1 MTSQEI
7 IYFDELT
14 KDRSENADVLEK
26 PSMRGTKNSVV
37 EKYSDQAHFI
47 YELLQNADD
56 AKATEARFELRK
68 DKLIFAHNGTRH
80 FSVSNPKTEDEDSNS
95 GNLGDINAITSI
107 ANSNKKTSSIGKF
120 GVGFKAVFQY
130 TSTPYIYDPNIFFKI
145 ERFIVPKKIEKDI
158 KERKPNETMFVFP
171 FDHPERNAEEAIDDI
186 SNKLT
191 SLTFP
196 ILFLNNL
203 KHIAFK
209 CGEIS
214 GEYNKV
220 IEKSLIFDNT
230 IAQLISLEKD
240 KGNEITKEKLWLF
253 SRKDKNNLTYSVGY
267 FLDDDGN
274 LVGKDYPAFCFFPT
288 KEFTGLKFIIHAPFL
303 LTDSREGIKAAESH
317 NKQMIQLL
325 SKLSADCLIYLKEIG
340 QREGYSLINDNLFT
354 NIIPYSE
361 DEFGDINDRS
371 KISFKPFYNAIK
383 EKLKTEELLPSF
395 SNCFAKKENSYWAY
409 DLQIAEVF
417 SNNQLSYLLKKENSM
432 WVFTSLGRRNTN
444 REFTDYIDD
453 LVNDWIND
461 DKILKNITSDFIKS
475 QSIEWLCKFYK
486 YILEAKSRIDTI
498 KTKPIFKDEDG
509 NAVSAFDENKQEI
522 LFLPMNDV
530 EGYKTINIEL
540 FNNKETQELA
550 QQLGIKEPSLRDEIY
565 NIILPQYKNNN
576 GGINT
581 EPHFIKFFKY
591 YKQCPQIEVDDY
603 IELIKEC
610 EFIKYSSSDDKQVY
624 RGNASDLYMPTE
636 ELIEYFKAKPNTNF
650 VELDEYK
657 NLVDKSDEQELI
669 HFLKELGVNFEPKVI
684 EKELNK
690 EEALERNSCWEDLN
704 YESKWE
710 ENIIDGCQELIE
722 LIIKNEDIEASIAL
736 WNQLLKVI
744 NSQCSKYKKIEDI
757 ICGIYEHRPDGRY
770 KFKYDEFE
778 SKDVIYLKNQPWLL
792 NTNNEFVSV
801 ENVTIETLSKS
812 YDTSK
817 EEAKE
822 LIEFLNIK
830 ETESSEE
837 LDTNLSEEQRRKI
850 KLANK
855 IEAAGITEEE
865 LELIIQQRKEK
876 IEIGKKSIINE
887 NISLKD
893 EKNYSVSEPIVN
905 LVKDIEKRIVTANTQ
920 IKNNNY
926 NETIIDFDEDD
937 YIKPSIDYSKKI
949 EQAKQKSVLEI
960 NKIVQLEELQKQASD
975 CEKYSFGWF
984 KALLKLEILNSRENN
999 TNSREISISFDKVE
1013 LEAGTSR
1020 TLILK
1025 HPNRNIPQFME
1036 DLSDIPL
1043 VLHYGEQ
1050 TKTVAVEV
1058 VNVKS
1063 YTLRAKLKTN
1073 AEIEGINL
1081 SMVNEACIQA
1091 QNPVFILE
1099 ELYKQFLKLGFDDK
1113 FNMQENLCENIDF
1126 VFGPPGTGKTTY
1138 IVKNILIPIM
1148 KKTEN
1153 LKVLVLTPTNKAA
1166 DVIINRI
1173 MEVMGEDTSY
1183 KEWLIRF
1190 GITSDEI
1197 IEDSRIYCDKTFD
1210 IRTLAKNVTVTTIAR
1225 FPYDY
1230 FMPNGNTRLYISEMN
1245 WDYIVIDEASMIPL
1259 VNIIFPLY
1267 KKTPKKFIIA
1277 GDPFQIEPI
1286 ISVDLW
1292 KNENIYTMVN
1302 LNSFS
1307 NPSTIPHKYHVELL
1321 TTQYRS
1327 IPDIGEVFS
1336 KFTYDG
1342 VLKHNRT
1349 ENSQRKLNIEE
1360 LHIES
1365 LNLIK
1370 FPVSKY
1376 ESIYRPK
1383 RLQGKSNY
1391 QVYSALFSFEF
1402 VKYLAI
1408 KLNSHNEVFKIGIIA
1423 PYKAQADLIDK
1434 LLASESLPKNIDVQV
1449 GTIHGFQGD
1458 ECDIIIAVF
1467 NPPPK
1472 ISVSKEMF
1480 LNKHN
1485 IINVSIS
1492 RARDYLFIIMPDDQ
1506 TENVDNLSLIKQVEH
1521 LCKMSGKY
1529 TENTTQSIE
1538 KLIFNN
1544 EHYLEENSFST
1555 SHQVVNV
1562 YGLPEKCYEIRS
1574 EDTAIDIQIHNSDD

>member
-7 IYFDELT
+7 SYFDELT

-56 AKATEARFELRK
+56 AKATEVRFELCK

-95 GNLGDINAITSI
+95 GKLGDINAITSI

-145 ERFIVPKKIEKDI
+145 ERFIVPKKIKKDI
-158 KERKPNETMFVFP
+158 KERKPNETMFIFP
-171 FDHPERNAEEAIDDI
+171 FDHPERTAEEAMDDI

-203 KHIAFK
+203 KNITFK
-209 CGEIS
+209 CDENS
-214 GEYNKV
+214 GGYNKV
-220 IEKSLIFDNT
+220 IEKSFKIDNT
-230 IAQLISLEKD
+230 IAQLISLEKY
-240 KGNEITKEKLWLF
+240 KGNEIVKERLWLF
-253 SRKDKNNLTYSVGY
+253 SRMDENNLKYSVGY
-267 FLDDDGN
+267 FLDDEGN
-274 LVGKDYPAFCFFPT
+274 LIGKDYSAFCFFPT
-288 KEFTGLKFIIHAPFL
+288 KEVTGLKFIIHAPFL

-317 NKQMIQLL
+317 NKQMIKLL

-361 DEFGDINDRS
+361 DTFSDINDRS

-395 SNCFAKKENSYWAY
+395 PNYFAKKENSYWAY

-417 SNNQLSYLLKKENSM
+417 SNAQLSYLLKKENAM
-432 WVFTSLGRRNTN
+432 WVFTSLGRRVNN
-444 REFTDYIDD
+444 RELTYYIDD

-461 DKILKNITSDFIKS
+461 DKILKNITSDFIES

-486 YILEAKSRIDTI
+486 YILDAKSRIDTI
-498 KTKPIFKDEDG
+498 KTIPIFKDENG

-530 EGYKTINIEL
+530 EGYKTINIDL
-540 FNNKETQELA
+540 FNNKETKELA

-576 GGINT
+576 EGINT

-603 IELIKEC
+603 IELIKKYK
-610 EFIKYSSSDDKQVY
+610 FIKYSSFDNNEVY

-636 ELIEYFKAKPNTNF
+636 ELTEYFKAKPNTHF
-650 VELDEYK
+650 VKLNEYK
-657 NLVDKSDEQELI
+657 NLIDKSDEQELLI
-669 HFLKELGVNFEPKVI
+669 HFLKELGVNFEPKI
-684 EKELNK
+684 IKKELKK
-690 EEALERNSCWEDLN
+690 EEALERGYNWKELN
-704 YESKWE
+704 YESRWA
-710 ENIIDGCQELIE
+710 ENIIDGCQQLIE
-722 LIIKNEDIEASIAL
+722 LIIKNADVKASIEL
-736 WNQLLKVI
+736 WNQLLRFIK
-744 NSQCSKYKKIEDI
+744 SQCFKHTKIENI
-757 ICGIYEHRPDGRY
+757 ICGIYKHRQDGRY
-770 KFKYDEFE
+770 NFKYDKFE
-778 SKDVIYLKNQPWLL
+778 SKDSIYLKNQPWLL
-792 NTNNEFVSV
+792 NTNNEFVSAK
-801 ENVTIETLSKS
+801 NITIETLSKS
-812 YDTSK
+812 YNTSK

-837 LDTNLSEEQRRKI
+837 SDNNLSEEQLRKI

-865 LELIIQQRKEK
+865 LELIIQQKKKK
-876 IEIGKKSIINE
+876 IESNKKSIINE
-887 NISLKD
+887 NILLKD
-893 EKNYSVSEPIVN
+893 EKNYSVIEPI
-905 LVKDIEKRIVTANTQ
+905 VKDIEKRTITKNTQ

-926 NETIIDFDEDD
+926 YNETVIDFDEDE

-949 EQAKQKSVLEI
+949 EQAKQRSAIEI
-960 NKIVQLEELQKQASD
+960 NKIAQLEELQKQALD

-984 KALLKLEILNSRENN
+984 KALLELEVLNSRENSI
-999 TNSREISISFDKVE
+999 NSREISISFAKVE
-1013 LEAGTSR
+1013 REVGTSR

-1036 DLSDIPL
+1036 ELSDIPL

-1050 TKTVAVEV
+1050 SKTVAVEV

-1073 AEIEGINL
+1073 AEIEGIDL
-1081 SMVNEACIQA
+1081 SIINEACIQA
-1091 QNPVFILE
+1091 KNPVFILE
-1099 ELYKQFLKLGFDDK
+1099 ELYKHFLKLGFDNK
-1113 FNMQENLCENIDF
+1113 FNMQKNLCENIDF

-1153 LKVLVLTPTNKAA
+1153 LKVLVLTPTNKAS

-1173 MEVMGEDTSY
+1173 MEVMGENKSY

-1190 GITSDEI
+1190 GITNDEI
-1197 IEDSRIYCDKTFD
+1197 IEDSGVYCEKTFD
-1210 IRTLAKNVTVTTIAR
+1210 IRILAKNVTVTTIAR

-1286 ISVDLW
+1286 TSVDLW
-1292 KNENIYTMVN
+1292 KNENIYTMVK

-1307 NPSTIPHKYHVELL
+1307 TPSTIPHKYHVQLL

-1349 ENSQRKLNIEE
+1349 ENSKRKLNIEE
-1360 LHIES
+1360 ISIES

-1408 KLNSHNEVFKIGIIA
+1408 KLSFNNEIFKIGIIA

-1472 ISVSKEMF
+1472 ISNSKEMF
-1480 LNKHN
+1480 LNNQN

-1492 RARDYLFIIMPDDQ
+1492 RARDYLFIIMPDDK

-1521 LCKMSGKY
+1521 LCKMSDKY
-1529 TENTTQSIE
+1529 TENDAQNIE

-1562 YGLPEKCYEIRS
+1562 YGLPEKRYEIRS
-1574 EDTAIDIQIHNSDD
+1574 EDIAIDIQIHNSDD